1 MKEQNKIIAGH
12 LSETEISNM
21 PERKFKLM
29 IKKIVTGLE
38 KMVKD
43 TSEILGKKIKNVSE
57 MKNNK

>member
-1 MKEQNKIIAGH
+1 
-12 LSETEISNM
+12 M